1 MWTGRVAM
9 RRHPIFIQ
17 HLAHRPVCA
26 RNAQGRLACLVLEV
40 SSGTVR
46 PAGVTVSVS
55 LERWLELVGDELS
68 PTTLRAC
75 GRLIA
80 RRIAPAL
87 GALNL
92 STVAADHSE
101 LGVD

>member
-1 MWTGRVAM
+1 MNSGRHVGE
-9 RRHPIFIQ
+9 
-17 HLAHRPVCA
+17 RPVCA
-26 RNAQGRLACLVLEV
+26 RNAQGRLASWVLEV
-40 SSGTVR
+40 SSGNVR
-46 PAGVTVSVS
+46 PAGVTVS
-55 LERWLELVGDELS
+55 LERRLELVGDALS
-68 PTTLRAC
+68 PTTLREC

-87 GALNL
+87 GALTL